1 MQHSSLAAGRWSTL
15 TLAEQ
20 LGNVGGE
27 VHRALAAEGRSGAD
41 FQAAFRRALELLDLT
56 LRDPRHRRRLKEIA
70 RLREFLCD
78 AAAGGTAYRTT
89 LEYLDDYL
97 MQFALAAR
105 RHLSST

>member
-1 MQHSSLAAGRWSTL
+1 MQHSNLAAGRWFEL

-27 VHRALAAEGRSGAD
+27 VHRALAAEGGNSED

-56 LRDPRHRRRLKEIA
+56 LCDPRHRLRLKEIA

-78 AAAGGTAYRTT
+78 AATGGTAYRMT
-89 LEYLDDYL
+89 LEYLDGYL
-97 MQFALAAR
+97 TQFAFAAR
-105 RHLSST
+105 RRPSSA